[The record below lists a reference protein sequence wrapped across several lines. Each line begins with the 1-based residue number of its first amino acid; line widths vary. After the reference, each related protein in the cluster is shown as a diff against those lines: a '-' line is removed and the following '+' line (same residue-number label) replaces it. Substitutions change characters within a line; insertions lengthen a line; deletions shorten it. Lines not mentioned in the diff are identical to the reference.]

1 MLFALIAAVTFAAG
15 VIRGLTGFGGP
26 LLLVPV
32 FSYFYDPGSAI
43 ASIMLIDF
51 SANVSLLRDA
61 VREANW
67 HTISMIVAGAI
78 LTLPL
83 GGYAM
88 VHTDPR
94 IVRDVVYS
102 VVGIMS
108 VILLTGWQY
117 SGVYSTPR
125 LLGAG
130 AINGL
135 IVGATAVG
143 VALYPVMLG
152 GKESSRVSRANF
164 VLWAFF
170 CSVGAFGVVLVG
182 GKVGTVELSRAA
194 LYVPIYA
201 LGVHTGKRFFHRIDD
216 TMLKRVVLFTLIGIA
231 VVGLSITQ

>member
-1 MLFALIAAVTFAAG
+1 MLFALIAVVSFVAG

-43 ASIMLIDF
+43 ASIMLMDF
-51 SANVSLLRDA
+51 SANISLLRDA

-67 HTISMIVAGAI
+67 HTINMIVVGAI

-108 VILLTGWQY
+108 AILLTGWQY
-117 SGVYSTPR
+117 SGDYSTPR

-135 IVGATAVG
+135 IVGATAIG
-143 VALYPVMLG
+143 VALYPFLLG

-164 VLWAFF
+164 VLWASF
-170 CSVGAFGVVLVG
+170 CSVGAFAVVLLG
-182 GKVGTVELSRAA
+182 GKVGTVELTRAA
-194 LYVPIYA
+194 LYVPAYA
-201 LGVHTGKRFFHRIDD
+201 IGVHMGKRFFHRVNDA
-216 TMLKRVVLFTLIGIA
+216 MLKRIVLFTLVGIA
-231 VVGLSITQ
+231 VLGLLIT